1 MANTP
6 NDYRDPK
13 VSTTT
18 EKTGNRNWLWIALA
32 VLAGLILLAFLLG
45 LFGGD
50 DEEVDAVVTD
60 DAAVTTTTDDV
71 DAVVVEEPTE

>member
-32 VLAGLILLAFLLG
+32 VLVALLLLAWLLG

-50 DEEVDAVVTD
+50 EEEVVITEEPAAVETDDTEAVVI
-60 DAAVTTTTDDV
+60 
-71 DAVVVEEPTE
+71 EE

>member
-50 DEEVDAVVTD
+50 EEEVDAVVTD
-60 DAAVTTTTDDV
+60 DAAVTTDEDV
-71 DAVVVEEPTE
+71 DAVVVEEPAD

>member
-18 EKTGNRNWLWIALA
+18 EKSGNRNWLWIALA
-32 VLAGLILLAFLLG
+32 VLLGLLLLAWLLG

-50 DEEVDAVVTD
+50 DEVDAVVTEEPAVIEE
-60 DAAVTTTTDDV
+60 DA
-71 DAVVVEEPTE
+71 DAVVVPAD

>member
-18 EKTGNRNWLWIALA
+18 EKKSNRNWLWIALA
-32 VLAGLILLAFLLG
+32 VLAALLLLAWLLG

-50 DEEVDAVVTD
+50 DEVDAVVTEPAAVEGTVD
-60 DAAVTTTTDDV
+60 DA
-71 DAVVVEEPTE
+71 DAVVIQE

>member
-13 VSTTT
+13 VSNV
-18 EKTGNRNWLWIALA
+18 EERGSNRKWLWIALA
-32 VLAGLILLAFLLG
+32 VIAGLILLAFLLG

-50 DEEVDAVVTD
+50 EEEAVVI
-60 DAAVTTTTDDV
+60 
-71 DAVVVEEPTE
+71 EEPAAEGEVIEEGATD

>member
-32 VLAGLILLAFLLG
+32 VLVALLLLAWLLG

-50 DEEVDAVVTD
+50 DDVDAVVTEEP
-60 DAAVTTTTDDV
+60 AAATGGDV
-71 DAVVVEEPTE
+71 DAVVVEE

>member
-18 EKTGNRNWLWIALA
+18 ERAGSNRNWLWIALA
-32 VLAGLILLAFLLG
+32 VLAGLILLGWLLG
-45 LFGGD
+45 LFSGD
-50 DEEVDAVVTD
+50 DEVDAVVTEEP
-60 DAAVTTTTDDV
+60 AAVGTTTTDDV
-71 DAVVVEEPTE
+71 DAVVVPAD

>member
-1 MANTP
+1 MA

-18 EKTGNRNWLWIALA
+18 EKPANRKWLWIALA
-32 VLAGLILLAFLLG
+32 VIAGLILLAFLLG

-50 DEEVDAVVTD
+50 DDEE
-60 DAAVTTTTDDV
+60 
-71 DAVVVEEPTE
+71 VVVEEPVVLEEEPVEGTATE

>member
-50 DEEVDAVVTD
+50 DEVDAVATE
-60 DAAVTTTTDDV
+60 T
-71 DAVVVEEPTE
+71 DAVVVEEDTDAVVVEE

>member
-50 DEEVDAVVTD
+50 DDVDAVVAD
-60 DAAVTTTTDDV
+60 EEAAVVEEGDV
-71 DAVVVEEPTE
+71 DAVVVEE

>member
-18 EKTGNRNWLWIALA
+18 EKSGNRNWLWIALA
-32 VLAGLILLAFLLG
+32 VLLGLLLLAWLLG
-45 LFGGD
+45 LFGGN
-50 DEEVDAVVTD
+50 EEVDAVVTEEP
-60 DAAVTTTTDDV
+60 AAVEGE
-71 DAVVVEEPTE
+71 AVVVEPEPAE

>member
-18 EKTGNRNWLWIALA
+18 EKSSNRNWLWIALA

-50 DEEVDAVVTD
+50 DEVDAVATETD
-60 DAAVTTTTDDV
+60 AVVVEEEDV
-71 DAVVVEEPTE
+71 DAVVVEE

>member
-18 EKTGNRNWLWIALA
+18 EKSGNKNWLWIALA
-32 VLAGLILLAFLLG
+32 VIAGLILLAFLLG

-50 DEEVDAVVTD
+50 DEE
-60 DAAVTTTTDDV
+60 
-71 DAVVVEEPTE
+71 AVVVTEEPVEGELIEEEAVE